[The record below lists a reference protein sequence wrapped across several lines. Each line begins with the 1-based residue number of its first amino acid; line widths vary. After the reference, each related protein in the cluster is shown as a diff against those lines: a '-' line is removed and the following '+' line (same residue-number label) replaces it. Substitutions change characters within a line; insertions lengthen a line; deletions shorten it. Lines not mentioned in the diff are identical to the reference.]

1 MYNFWT
7 LNGLA
12 NIFHLCDGNTNIALL
27 NQNYKF
33 YLHLRSEK
41 IDVSYQRI
49 IALIHMAGS
58 SQPQHF
64 FAAECIFTDFEA
76 MITDTVSTRTSAG
89 LMAISI

>member
-1 MYNFWT
+1 MARLGGHRGGY
-7 LNGLA
+7 A
-12 NIFHLCDGNTNIALL
+12 
-27 NQNYKF
+27 
-33 YLHLRSEK
+33 R
-41 IDVSYQRI
+41 QRQ
-49 IALIHMAGS
+49 HMAGS

>member
-1 MYNFWT
+1 MFQGSFKSVSIKFQGYFE
-7 LNGLA
+7 GL
-12 NIFHLCDGNTNIALL
+12 HGC
-27 NQNYKF
+27 
-33 YLHLRSEK
+33 
-41 IDVSYQRI
+41 
-49 IALIHMAGS
+49 HMAGS